1 MRQNTTT
8 RRSHRDRV
16 FPHGRI
22 EIRIHDIIV
31 RRDARGRF
39 APGKQIK
46 KLARRVVVANLVVA
60 GGLTWLCERMRA
72 GALQPITNYQLGTDA
87 TTPAAGQTALIA
99 ASYSA
104 LFTKSNVAGSVL
116 TIMLHLG
123 RTQGNGPTYVEGG
136 MFTGDGTMVARGT
149 FSGVSK
155 VNTQTM
161 TIVHTITFSAS

>member
-1 MRQNTTT
+1 MSQTTT
-8 RRSHRDRV
+8 RRPRDRAGLR
-16 FPHGRI
+16 GRI
-22 EIRIHDIIV
+22 EIQIHDILV

-39 APGKQIK
+39 LKGGYQKR
-46 KLARRVVVANLVVA
+46 LARRVVTENLVVG

-72 GALQPITNYQLGTDA
+72 GALQPITTYQLGTDA
-87 TTPAAGQTALIA
+87 TAPATGQTALIA

-104 LFTKSNVAGSVL
+104 PFTKSNVAGSVL

-149 FSGVSK
+149 FAGVTK

-161 TIVHTITFSAS
+161 TVVHTITLSAS